1 MQMATLKLALHL
13 TPSRT
18 EGPMN
23 TGVYIFDYATA
34 GPDYPNGVNNYWF
47 IPQGAQ
53 YAKTSYDK
61 KNYIKMTSSQ

>member
-1 MQMATLKLALHL
+1 
-13 TPSRT
+13 
-18 EGPMN
+18 MN

-34 GPDYPNGVNNYWF
+34 GADYPSGVNNYWF

-61 KNYIKMTSSQ
+61 KSI